1 MEVTRSKQNR
11 KMHKL
16 LLLLIMLFTASL
28 TFAQSEPETAIPLM
42 NMEAV
47 RKVVSLDIEGKIYGN
62 VTIFFKSITPDYFIS
77 DKYKVKVRVVD
88 SSGKSIYKKTFK
100 SVFLYVFSNGQVQV
114 GKKNFNQIIV
124 QKSVLTGD
132 NVGMIRE
139 KEGIF

>member
-42 NMEAV
+42 NMEVA
-47 RKVVSLDIEGKIYGN
+47 RKVASLDIEGKIYEN
-62 VTIFFKSITPDYFIS
+62 VTIFFKSITPYYFIS
-77 DKYKVKVRVVD
+77 DKCKVKVRVVD

-100 SVFLYVFSNGQVQV
+100 SVFPYVFSTDRYRW
-114 GKKNFNQIIV
+114 GKRI
-124 QKSVLTGD
+124 LTKFLSR
-132 NVGMIRE
+132 N
-139 KEGIF
+139 